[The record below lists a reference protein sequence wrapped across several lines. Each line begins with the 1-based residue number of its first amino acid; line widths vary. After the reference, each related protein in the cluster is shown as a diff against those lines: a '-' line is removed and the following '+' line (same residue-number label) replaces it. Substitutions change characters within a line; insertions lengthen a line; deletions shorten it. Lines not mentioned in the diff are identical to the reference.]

1 MTTNYS
7 NWSVDKLNKEIEKIQ
22 KVIKTKEARDKKA
35 TLAKLV
41 SVARKSGFELHELLG
56 SETIKIHQ
64 PKSRASK
71 SAPKKASGKR
81 GKVAP
86 KYKNPA
92 NGDETWTG
100 RGRQPLW
107 VKEYVQNGGSLDQV
121 TIVR

>member
-7 NWSVDKLNKEIEKIQ
+7 NWSVEKLNKEVEKIQ
-22 KVIKTKEARDKKA
+22 RVIKTKEARDKKA

-56 SETIKIHQ
+56 SDTLKIRQ
-64 PKSRASK
+64 PKAVK
-71 SAPKKASGKR
+71 AAPKKKSGKR

-86 KYKNPA
+86 KYKNPE
-92 NGDETWTG
+92 DSSETWTG

-107 VKEYVQNGGSLDQV
+107 VRDYIESGGSLDQV
-121 TIVR
+121 TIIR